1 MAQVDLTWHNDFVS
15 FCISGQQHSRTASL
29 LVVMVIP
36 GSLIFLCVIAALHGG
51 HTSLTPVFILF
62 YELATILQVNAV
74 LFSSTVHYKVVSP
87 GFDIIDCSVLA
98 GTCLMAEIM

>member
-1 MAQVDLTWHNDFVS
+1 MILFII
-15 FCISGQQHSRTASL
+15 CILGQQHSKTAGL

-62 YELATILQVNAV
+62 YELAAILQVMSIM
-74 LFSSTVHYKVVSP
+74 FSQRYTVCA
-87 GFDIIDCSVLA
+87 GCDIIDLCILA
-98 GTCLMAEIM
+98 DTLLMEEIM